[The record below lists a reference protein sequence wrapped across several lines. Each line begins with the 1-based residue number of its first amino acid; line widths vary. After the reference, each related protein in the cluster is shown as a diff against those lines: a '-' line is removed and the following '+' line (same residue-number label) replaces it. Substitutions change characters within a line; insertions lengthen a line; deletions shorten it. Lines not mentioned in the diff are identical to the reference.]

1 MWNRHTTIPNPIHK
15 YRRTR
20 ISSSSLRRRRL
31 NQAARALTPSAPA
44 ICNDVPEMPDRDQ
57 GLFPTTLQTPRRGLF
72 PLPSSLRSVIHDLL
86 FFLSFCSAL
95 FPNSPSSLE
104 TAKGNEARAS
114 KRSAAKPSLTPPHRR
129 PTSETGGKKQAAA
142 CLPAKKGQSD
152 REEGKGKREAGIGL
166 EDGARRRLSPI

>member
-1 MWNRHTTIPNPIHK
+1 VE
-15 YRRTR
+15 
-20 ISSSSLRRRRL
+20 SSHYNSKSYPQIQTNGDIVVVAAPPEAESGSASSD
-31 NQAARALTPSAPA
+31 PSAPA

-57 GLFPTTLQTPRRGLF
+57 GPFPTTLQTPRRGLF

-86 FFLSFCSAL
+86 FFLSFSSAL